1 MKHVISFVG
10 YDETLV
16 WQIVEVNPIIET
28 LQIEVLYQD
37 MLIHEMML
45 SFSEYDQFASRFR
58 LVHEQLPGVVSF
70 QDNGFLFELVYDRI
84 GHVQIEW
91 RLAGEAKHTLP
102 SDQSYLGQALALI
115 GVYG

>member
-1 MKHVISFVG
+1 MISFVG

-58 LVHEQLPGVVSF
+58 RVHEQLPGVVSF
-70 QDNGFLFELVYDRI
+70 QDNGFLFKLVYDRL
-84 GHVQIEW
+84 GHVRIEW
-91 RLAGEAKHTLP
+91 CVAGEPKHVLP
-102 SDQSYLGQALALI
+102 SDQSYIGQALALM
-115 GVYG
+115 GVYT